1 MLFAIFWLVLHF
13 FPLCDSFSL
22 TSNPCASILV
32 SMLLQ
37 MQKFR
42 PTILGKDKFHT
53 VQAKLCIMVENI
65 WTVALSPMEDYLS
78 III

>member
-1 MLFAIFWLVLHF
+1 
-13 FPLCDSFSL
+13 
-22 TSNPCASILV
+22 
-32 SMLLQ
+32 